1 MKSSRTSHQI
11 FWASEKVTETQ
22 DTENQA
28 ADNFELFPDEIYL
41 EIFSRLDFTV
51 LGRFATVSKRWNVVL
66 EPTFNNKRDLLSE
79 KIFGT
84 EDWDLHFI
92 NNGMTPEEKQQA
104 YRSIPLN
111 IDEIPCPEFPNKMM
125 IDSWKF
131 TYFPKNLSI
140 NSYGDLLKQKFDK
153 NRQGYYSIERDIIE
167 KFGEKLIEKSGWK
180 AMSKASIRNTSG
192 KFFSV
197 QRRIVNNL
205 NLNNNFQS
213 TVIKPSSLLS
223 AIVFSS
229 TSYFKWP
236 SPITDTL
243 YTCCKEKV
251 KNKQLIVGNTI
262 SGLIVDQHYRLTRQD
277 IGMNALID
285 Y

>member
-1 MKSSRTSHQI
+1 MKTSWTSHQI
-11 FWASEKVTETQ
+11 FWASEEDSKAR
-22 DTENQA
+22 A
-28 ADNFELFPDEIYL
+28 ADHFESFPSEIFL
-41 EIFSRLDFTV
+41 EIFSRLNFTV
-51 LGRFATVSKRWNVVL
+51 LGRCAKVSKCWNIVL
-66 EPTFNNKRDLLSE
+66 EPTFNNKRDLLSK

-84 EDWDLHFI
+84 NDWDLHFI
-92 NNGMTPEEKQQA
+92 NNGMTPEEKLQA
-104 YRSIPLN
+104 YRSTPLN
-111 IDEIPCPEFPNKMM
+111 IDEIPCPKFPNNMM
-125 IDSWKF
+125 IDSWSF
-131 TYFPKNLSI
+131 TYFPENLSI
-140 NSYGDLLKQKFDK
+140 NFYCDLLRQKFDK
-153 NRQGYYSIERDIIE
+153 NRLGYFIERDIIE
-167 KFGEKLIEKSGWK
+167 KFGKKLIEKSGWK
-180 AMSKASIRNTSG
+180 AMSKNIIRNTPG

-205 NLNNNFQS
+205 NLDNNFKS
-213 TVIKPSSLLS
+213 TFIKPPTLLT

-229 TSYFKWP
+229 TSFFKWP